1 MEGMKIR
8 IGTRGSKL
16 AMWQAAHVGAALGE
30 KFPEVSVEE
39 IRIKTTGDKILD
51 VPLAKVGGKGLFVK
65 EIEEA
70 LLAEKVDIAV
80 HSMKDVPVDLPEGL
94 VIAAMLPRAEVRD
107 ALVSR
112 KGQSFADLKKGVRIG
127 TSSLR
132 RTCQIK
138 ALRPDFK
145 VFPLR
150 GNVDTR
156 LKKLDDGEFDAVIL
170 AAAGLKR
177 LGLEA
182 RITELLT
189 FDISL
194 PAIGQGAI
202 GIETRVSDP
211 ARPKVEALGHADTFS
226 CVSAERSFLRKLQG
240 GCQVPIAAHAV
251 IDGERLSLT
260 GLVGDPDGSRI
271 LKDFEAG
278 PVRHAE
284 MIGIRLADKLIERG
298 ASAILA
304 RAYAASPSPSRKA

>member
-1 MEGMKIR
+1 MKDMKIR

-16 AMWQAAHVGAALGE
+16 ALWQAAHVGGALKE
-30 KFPEVSVEE
+30 KFPEVTVEE
-39 IRIKTTGDKILD
+39 VRIKTTGDKILD

-70 LLAEKVDIAV
+70 LLGMKADIAV

-94 VIAAMLPRAEVRD
+94 VIAAMLARAEVRD

-112 KGQSFADLKKGVRIG
+112 KGKSFGDLKKGARIG

-138 ALRPDFK
+138 ALRPDLK
-145 VFPLR
+145 VVALR

-170 AAAGLKR
+170 AAAGLSR
-177 LGLEA
+177 LGLDG
-182 RITELLT
+182 RVTELLP

-202 GIETRVSDP
+202 GIETREKDP
-211 ARPKVEALGHADTFS
+211 AREKAEALGHADTLS

-260 GLVGDPDGSRI
+260 GLVGEPDGSRI

-278 PVRHAE
+278 LVRHAE

-298 ASAILA
+298 ANAILA
-304 RAYAASPSPSRKA
+304 RAYAANPATHDS